1 MGILEKWFG
10 GNILYYPGCLI
21 KFVAKDLNENYK
33 KILSK
38 IGIDYILLSDSEMC
52 CGNPILNAGH
62 KEEAIELANKNFKI
76 FKERG
81 VSKIITPCPACYN
94 MFNKIYPTL
103 VEKWDIK
110 VEHVTQTISKAIK
123 EGKISPKNLG
133 VDITYHDPCH
143 LGRYAG
149 VYEEPRN
156 IVKEAGSLKEM
167 KLSKNYSFCC
177 GGGSGV
183 KTNQPELSSSIAKQR
198 IEMAKETN
206 AQILCTSCPMCYL
219 HLKENSKDLK
229 VMELSQ
235 FFDLEK
241 KDGTN

>member
-1 MGILEKWFG
+1 MRILEKLFG
-10 GNILYYPGCLI
+10 GNTLYYPGCLI

-38 IGIDYILLSDSEMC
+38 IGIDYIVLSDIEMC
-52 CGNPILNAGH
+52 CGNPMLNAGH
-62 KEEAIELANKNFKI
+62 KEEAKELANKNFKVL
-76 FKERG
+76 KERG
-81 VSKIITPCPACYN
+81 VSRIITPCPACYN

-110 VEHVTQTISKAIK
+110 VEHVSQVISRAIK
-123 EGKISPKNLG
+123 EKKISTKKLG

-143 LGRYAG
+143 LGRYAE
-149 VYEEPRN
+149 VYEEPRE
-156 IVKEAGSLKEM
+156 IIREAGNLKEM
-167 KLSKNYSFCC
+167 KFSKNYSFCC

-198 IEMAKETN
+198 VEMAKDTN
-206 AQILCTSCPMCYL
+206 AKILCTTCPMCYL

-229 VMELSQ
+229 VIELSQ
-235 FFDLEK
+235 LFDLEN